1 MLAEKE
7 VVRAEVHARWVSGGW
22 GDLETPAQR
31 AARHHGGRPAPIMNL
46 DRPRPERSCP
56 GAHPSEETMTENT
69 TEGRVRL
76 APHEEERLR
85 ALLRRSDAFGTAL
98 AALEGEETAYPD
110 VHAEYVGV
118 LWEEHR
124 LA

>member
-1 MLAEKE
+1 
-7 VVRAEVHARWVSGGW
+7 
-22 GDLETPAQR
+22 
-31 AARHHGGRPAPIMNL
+31 
-46 DRPRPERSCP
+46 
-56 GAHPSEETMTENT
+56 MTENT

-124 LA
+124 LAGEEFARYRAELGIPGPARKDARRPA